1 MLLHHSEVALF
12 LTIAGSELLDASNS
26 FELSLTSAAHQDAAS
41 QEFEEYWL
49 RSKNETCEPHV
60 IKR

>member
-12 LTIAGSELLDASNS
+12 LTIAGSGLLGASNS
-26 FELSLTSAAHQDAAS
+26 FEFCLISVAHQDAAT

-49 RSKNETCEPHV
+49 PHKKETYEPYV
-60 IKR
+60 IKQ

>member
-1 MLLHHSEVALF
+1 MTLF

-60 IKR
+60 IKQ